1 MKKSLF
7 FVVAGALALL
17 ATSCNKPLQ
26 QPENVT
32 CNPNPLVVVG
42 NTIDATVTG
51 TFPAKEFNKKGVLV
65 VTPVLKYNGQE
76 AVGKSRTFVGEKA
89 KVSGTKVPYKTGGTY
104 SIKAEF
110 DYVPE
115 MAVSELY
122 LRFEASAGKKTYD
135 VPELKVADGV
145 ITTSKLVAAT
155 ADEMQ
160 PQLATDKFQ
169 RIIEQKQEA
178 DIKFLIQQSNL
189 RNEAMGDL
197 KNLTGA
203 AVKAAKDGQEIK
215 GLEISGYASPD
226 GGLELNTNL
235 AKQRQANTANYVARE
250 LRRNKVK
257 LDVDTKVV
265 NEDWEGFQ
273 ALMEKSNIKDKQLVL
288 RVLSMYTDPEEREA
302 QIKNL
307 AAVYETIADEILPQ
321 LRRSRMTLTTDL
333 LGRTDDEI
341 LAALDE
347 QPCPL
352 SYEELLY
359 ATSLLPDGAKKKAVY
374 EQAIAVDPNDYRA
387 YNNLAIAQY
396 KENDINNAAANIAK
410 ALRLAPQDAN
420 VNYNAGVIALA
431 QGDTKKAAEYFG
443 KAGDSTGDVNAAL
456 GTMYTIN
463 GDYKNAQ
470 KAYGAAKTNNA
481 AIQQILNEDYA
492 AASATLNAVQTPNAT
507 TYYLKAV
514 VGARTNDRQSVY
526 SNLRTA
532 IAKDA
537 SMKAKAAKDIEFAK
551 FAEDASFLEL
561 VR

>member
-1 MKKSLF
+1 MKKGLF
-7 FVVAGALALL
+7 FVAAAAIAMLTA
-17 ATSCNKPLQ
+17 SCNKPLQ

-42 NTIDATVTG
+42 NSVEATVTG

-104 SIKAEF
+104 SVKAEF

-122 LRFEASAGKKTYD
+122 LRFEASAGKKTYEIPD
-135 VPELKVADGV
+135 LKVADGV
-145 ITTSKLVAAT
+145 VTTAKLVVAT
-155 ADEMQ
+155 AEEMR
-160 PQLATDKFQ
+160 PLVATDKFQ

-189 RNEAMGDL
+189 RNEAMGDV
-197 KNLTGA
+197 KSLTGSV
-203 AVKAAKDGQEIK
+203 VKASKDGQAIK
-215 GLEISGYASPD
+215 KLEVSGYASPD
-226 GGLELNTNL
+226 GGVELNTNL
-235 AKQRQANTANYVARE
+235 AKQRQANTANYVQRE
-250 LRRNKVK
+250 LRRNRVK
-257 LDVDTKVV
+257 LDIDSKTV

-307 AAVYETIADEILPQ
+307 AAVYETIAEEILPQ
-321 LRRSRMTLTTDL
+321 LRRSRMILTTDL
-333 LGRTDDEI
+333 LGRTDEEI

-347 QPCPL
+347 VPCPL

-374 EQAIAVDPNDYRA
+374 EQAIALDANDYRA

-396 KENDINNAAANIAK
+396 KENDINNAANNVAK
-410 ALRLAPQDAN
+410 ALRLAPNDAN

-431 QGDTKKAAEYFG
+431 QNDSKKAAEYFG
-443 KAGDSTGDVNAAL
+443 KAGGTAGDVNAAL

-463 GDYKNAQ
+463 GDYKNAK
-470 KAYGAAKTNNA
+470 KAYGDAKTNNA

-492 AASATLNAVQTPNAT
+492 GATATLNAVQSPNAT

-514 VGARTNDRQSVY
+514 VGARTNDRESVY

-532 IAKDA
+532 VAKDA
-537 SMKAKAAKDIEFAK
+537 SVKAKAAKDIEFAK
-551 FAEDASFLEL
+551 FYEDASFQQI
-561 VR
+561 VK

>member
-1 MKKSLF
+1 MKKGLF
-7 FVVAGALALL
+7 FVAAAAIAMLTA
-17 ATSCNKPLQ
+17 SCNKPLQ

-42 NTIDATVTG
+42 NSVEATVTG

-104 SIKAEF
+104 SVKAEF

-122 LRFEASAGKKTYD
+122 LRFEASAGKKTYEIPD
-135 VPELKVADGV
+135 LKVADGV
-145 ITTSKLVAAT
+145 VTTAKLVVAT
-155 ADEMQ
+155 AEEMR
-160 PQLATDKFQ
+160 PLVATDKFQ

-189 RNEAMGDL
+189 RNEAMGDV
-197 KNLTGA
+197 KSLTGSV
-203 AVKAAKDGQEIK
+203 VKASKDGQAIK
-215 GLEISGYASPD
+215 KLEVSGYASPD
-226 GGLELNTNL
+226 GGVELNTNL
-235 AKQRQANTANYVARE
+235 AKQRQANTANYVQRE
-250 LRRNKVK
+250 LRRNRVK
-257 LDVDTKVV
+257 LDIDSKTV

-307 AAVYETIADEILPQ
+307 AAVYETIAEEILPQ
-321 LRRSRMTLTTDL
+321 LRRSRMILTTDL
-333 LGRTDDEI
+333 LGRTDEEI

-347 QPCPL
+347 VPCPL

-374 EQAIAVDPNDYRA
+374 EQAIALDANDYRA

-396 KENDINNAAANIAK
+396 KENDINNAANNVAK
-410 ALRLAPQDAN
+410 ALRLAPNDAN

-431 QGDTKKAAEYFG
+431 QNDTKKAAEYFG
-443 KAGDSTGDVNAAL
+443 KAGGTAGDVNAAL

-463 GDYKNAQ
+463 GDYKNAK
-470 KAYGAAKTNNA
+470 KAYGDAKTNNA

-492 AASATLNAVQTPNAT
+492 GATATLNAVQSPNAT

-514 VGARTNDRQSVY
+514 VGARTNDRESVY
-526 SNLRTA
+526 TNLRTA
-532 IAKDA
+532 VAKDA
-537 SMKAKAAKDIEFAK
+537 SVKAKAAKDIEFAK
-551 FAEDASFLEL
+551 FAEDASFQQI
-561 VR
+561 VK

>member
-1 MKKSLF
+1 MKKGLF
-7 FVVAGALALL
+7 FVAAAAIAMLTA
-17 ATSCNKPLQ
+17 SCNKPLQ

-42 NTIDATVTG
+42 NSVEATVTG

-104 SIKAEF
+104 SVKAEF

-122 LRFEASAGKKTYD
+122 LRFEASAGKKTYEIPD
-135 VPELKVADGV
+135 LKVADGV
-145 ITTSKLVAAT
+145 VTTAKLVVAT
-155 ADEMQ
+155 AEEMR
-160 PQLATDKFQ
+160 PLVATDKFQ

-189 RNEAMGDL
+189 RNEAMGDV
-197 KNLTGA
+197 KSLTGSV
-203 AVKAAKDGQEIK
+203 VKASKDGQAIK
-215 GLEISGYASPD
+215 KLEVSGYASPD
-226 GGLELNTNL
+226 GGVELNTNL
-235 AKQRQANTANYVARE
+235 AKQRQANTANYVQRE
-250 LRRNKVK
+250 LRRNRVK
-257 LDVDTKVV
+257 LDIDSKTV

-307 AAVYETIADEILPQ
+307 AAVYETIAEEILPQ
-321 LRRSRMTLTTDL
+321 LRRSRMILTTDL
-333 LGRTDDEI
+333 LGRTDEEI

-347 QPCPL
+347 VPCPL

-374 EQAIAVDPNDYRA
+374 EQAIALDANDYRA

-396 KENDINNAAANIAK
+396 KENDINNAANNVAK
-410 ALRLAPQDAN
+410 ALRLAPNDAN

-431 QGDTKKAAEYFG
+431 QNDTKKAAEYFG
-443 KAGDSTGDVNAAL
+443 KAGGTAGDVNAAL

-463 GDYKNAQ
+463 GDYKNAK
-470 KAYGAAKTNNA
+470 KAYGDAKTNNA

-492 AASATLNAVQTPNAT
+492 GATATLNAVQSPNAT

-514 VGARTNDRQSVY
+514 VGARTNDRESVY

-532 IAKDA
+532 VAKDA
-537 SMKAKAAKDIEFAK
+537 SVKAKAAKDIEFAK
-551 FAEDASFLEL
+551 FYEDASFQQI
-561 VR
+561 VK

>member
-1 MKKSLF
+1 MKKGLF
-7 FVVAGALALL
+7 FVAAAAIAMLTA
-17 ATSCNKPLQ
+17 SCNKPLQ

-42 NTIDATVTG
+42 NSVEATVTG

-76 AVGKSRTFVGEKA
+76 AVGKSRTFVGERA

-104 SIKAEF
+104 SVKAEF

-122 LRFEASAGKKTYD
+122 LRFEASAGKKTYEIPD
-135 VPELKVADGV
+135 LKVADGV
-145 ITTSKLVAAT
+145 VTTAKLVVAT
-155 ADEMQ
+155 AEEMR
-160 PQLATDKFQ
+160 PLVATDKFQ

-189 RNEAMGDL
+189 RNEAMGDV
-197 KNLTGA
+197 KSLTGSV
-203 AVKAAKDGQEIK
+203 VKASKDGQAIK
-215 GLEISGYASPD
+215 KLEVSGYASPD
-226 GGLELNTNL
+226 GGVELNTNL
-235 AKQRQANTANYVARE
+235 AKQRQANTANYVQRE
-250 LRRNKVK
+250 LRRNRVK
-257 LDVDTKVV
+257 LDIDSKTV

-307 AAVYETIADEILPQ
+307 AAVYETIAEEILPQ
-321 LRRSRMTLTTDL
+321 LRRSRMILTTDL
-333 LGRTDDEI
+333 LGRTDEEI

-347 QPCPL
+347 VPCPL

-374 EQAIAVDPNDYRA
+374 EQAIALDANDYRA

-396 KENDINNAAANIAK
+396 KENDINNAANNVAK
-410 ALRLAPQDAN
+410 ALRLAPNDAN

-431 QGDTKKAAEYFG
+431 QNDTKKAAEYFG
-443 KAGDSTGDVNAAL
+443 KAGGTAGDVNAAL

-463 GDYKNAQ
+463 GDYKNAK
-470 KAYGAAKTNNA
+470 KAYGDAKTNNA

-492 AASATLNAVQTPNAT
+492 GATATLNAVQSPNAT

-514 VGARTNDRQSVY
+514 VGARTNDRESVY

-532 IAKDA
+532 VAKDV
-537 SMKAKAAKDIEFAK
+537 SVKAKAAKDIEFAK
-551 FAEDASFLEL
+551 FAEDASFQQI
-561 VR
+561 VK

>member
-1 MKKSLF
+1 MKKGLF
-7 FVVAGALALL
+7 FVATLAFAMLM
-17 ATSCNKPLQ
+17 ASCNKPLQ

-42 NTIDATVTG
+42 NRVEATITG

-65 VTPVLKYNGQE
+65 VTPVLKYNGTE
-76 AVGKSRTFVGEKA
+76 TVGKSRTFVGERA

-104 SIKAEF
+104 SVKAEF

-115 MAVSELY
+115 MEVSELF

-145 ITTSKLVAAT
+145 VTTVKLVRAT
-155 ADEMQ
+155 AEEML
-160 PQLATDKFQ
+160 PQVATDKFM

-189 RNEAMGDL
+189 RSEALGDV
-197 KNLTGA
+197 KKLTDDVVRASKGGE
-203 AVKAAKDGQEIK
+203 VIK
-215 GLEISGYASPD
+215 GLEVSGYASPD
-226 GGLELNTNL
+226 GGVDLNTNL
-235 AKQRQANTANYVARE
+235 AKQRQANTANYVQRE
-250 LRRNKVK
+250 LRKNKVK
-257 LDVDTKVV
+257 LDISSKTV

-273 ALMEKSNIKDKQLVL
+273 KLMEESNMQDKQLVL

-307 AAVYETIADEILPQ
+307 AAVYETIAEEILPQ
-321 LRRSRMTLTTDL
+321 LRRSRMILTTDL
-333 LGRTDDEI
+333 LGRTDEQI
-341 LAALDE
+341 VAALDE
-347 QPCPL
+347 TPCPL

-359 ATSLLPDGAKKKAVY
+359 ATALLNDNAKKKTVL
-374 EQAIAVDPNDYRA
+374 EQAIALNPNDYRA
-387 YNNLAIAQY
+387 YNNLALAQY
-396 KENDINNAAANIAK
+396 KEGNLNAASDNIAK
-410 ALRLAPQDAN
+410 ALRLAPNDAN

-431 QGDTKKAAEYFG
+431 QNDTKRAAEFFG
-443 KAGDSTGDVNAAL
+443 KAGGTSGNINAAL

-463 GDYKNAQ
+463 GDYKNAK
-470 KAYGAAKTNNA
+470 KAFADSKTNNA
-481 AIQQILNEDYA
+481 AIQQIVNEDYA
-492 AASATLNAVQTPNAT
+492 GATSTLNAVQSPNAT

-514 VGARTNDRQSVY
+514 VGARTNDRDAVY

-537 SMKAKAAKDIEFAK
+537 SFKRRAAKDIEFAK
-551 FAEDASFLEL
+551 FAEDASFNAI
-561 VR
+561 VK